1 MNKVLVLLFISIF
14 VMILVSCDKPK
25 EENNEPTYRKIS
37 SHEAKEMMDTNPNV
51 IILDVRTIEEYNE
64 KHIPNAL
71 LIPVDEIKEKAPLE
85 LKDKNQI
92 ILVYCRSGNRSKT
105 ASYDLISLGYL
116 NVYDFGGINEWE
128 YEVVK

>member
-14 VMILVSCDKPK
+14 VMILVSCDNHK

-37 SHEAKEMMDTNPNV
+37 SHEAKEMMVTNPNV
-51 IILDVRTIEEYNE
+51 IVLDVRTIEEYNE

-105 ASYDLISLGYL
+105 ASYDLIYLGYL